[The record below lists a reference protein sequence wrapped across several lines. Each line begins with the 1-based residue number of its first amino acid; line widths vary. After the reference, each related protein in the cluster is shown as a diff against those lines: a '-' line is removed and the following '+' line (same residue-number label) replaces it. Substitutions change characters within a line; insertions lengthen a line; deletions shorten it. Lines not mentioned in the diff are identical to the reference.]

1 MSDGTPPGEE
11 QDGLGKVHWE
21 PLNDI
26 KAAALLSHETTD
38 GDDDLII
45 RPKSLAASPHHRNLS
60 TSVYDF
66 DQDAYEAARDHHHH
80 HHRPSYSRS
89 ASMDTPAI
97 IEAPWNGGLP
107 AASSHSGS
115 NSNKATAS
123 TTGGS
128 TKSSKKS
135 KDAPLIP
142 AAQQSGE
149 ADSDD
154 RIRLGICAMDKKA
167 RSKPM
172 AEILSRL
179 DEKDFQVV
187 FFGDDM
193 ILNRPV
199 EEWPICDV
207 VVAFFSKGYPL
218 PKAKEYVALR
228 KPFILN
234 DLEMQ
239 EVSD

>member
-1 MSDGTPPGEE
+1 MSEE
-11 QDGLGKVHWE
+11 ALDTSQHPEDAAEQQHTGVVRWE
-21 PLNDI
+21 PLNDT
-26 KAAALLSHETTD
+26 KAIPEETPPTRQ
-38 GDDDLII
+38 
-45 RPKSLAASPHHRNLS
+45 RPKSMSPHQRNLS
-60 TSVYDF
+60 TSIYGF
-66 DQDAYEAARDHHHH
+66 DQDAYDSVQNTASSNA
-80 HHRPSYSRS
+80 RPSFSRT
-89 ASMDTPAI
+89 ASM
-97 IEAPWNGGLP
+97 EAPMEESPLNASVLGGGT
-107 AASSHSGS
+107 SH
-115 NSNKATAS
+115 
-123 TTGGS
+123 S
-128 TKSSKKS
+128 TKSKSKKS
-135 KDAPLIP
+135 KDAPIIP
-142 AAQQSGE
+142 AAQLSEEDSG
-149 ADSDD
+149 D

-193 ILNRPV
+193 ILNRDV

-218 PKAKEYVALR
+218 PKAKEYVTLR

-239 EVSD
+239 EVSDSDVS

>member
-1 MSDGTPPGEE
+1 MSEATAEAAASEAEIGV
-11 QDGLGKVHWE
+11 VHWDS
-21 PLNDI
+21 LIDTN
-26 KAAALLSHETTD
+26 KGHSSSHHFLKETVPH
-38 GDDDLII
+38 
-45 RPKSLAASPHHRNLS
+45 RPSPHRRELS
-60 TSVYDF
+60 TMDYGI
-66 DQDAYEAARDHHHH
+66 DQDAYDAARD
-80 HHRPSYSRS
+80 RPTFSRS
-89 ASMDTPAI
+89 ASMDTGHI
-97 IEAPWNGGLP
+97 VELSSWGGSVP
-107 AASSHSGS
+107 
-115 NSNKATAS
+115 T
-123 TTGGS
+123 TTGLATS
-128 TKSSKKS
+128 THSKAKSGKKS
-135 KDAPLIP
+135 KDAPMIP
-142 AAQQSGE
+142 AAQLSGE
-149 ADSDD
+149 GDTGD

-239 EVSD
+239 EVGQAPRQCRNPFSGMHVCTNQQ